1 MNFTADIW
9 LNQTVTNGLTTEDQI
24 ERELHEIQYWI
35 SDGALASDPQ
45 VYRIV
50 AQAKGEILE
59 ILRRSMLWPKAEKP
73 ESRVRWSRSFGQVP
87 GKTS

>member
-24 ERELHEIQYWI
+24 ERALHEIQYWI
-35 SDGALASDPQ
+35 SDGALAFDPQ

-50 AQAKGEILE
+50 A
-59 ILRRSMLWPKAEKP
+59 
-73 ESRVRWSRSFGQVP
+73 
-87 GKTS
+87 